1 MPPGNWSLNI
11 LQSEGNLG
19 PNRIIQEDLALPVV
33 IDPGVDSANPDVLDW
48 RVVSTTQPNKAT
60 FHINH
65 SDVTNVRVG
74 VLRASDFPLDTPFVL
89 AEDLPIVII
98 DSLDKYWAGESRTAL
113 PLGGLRV
120 PVEGDTEDEA
130 KANLARDLAAQFRL
144 LLLLHSSRSGDMAPE
159 LLKNIEYLSSVMTA
173 RES

>member
-1 MPPGNWSLNI
+1 MLHGKWSRNI
-11 LQSEGNLG
+11 LESNENLG
-19 PNRIIQEDLALPVV
+19 PDRLIAEDLALPVS
-33 IDPGVDSANPDVLDW
+33 IEPGMDGSDPDVLEW
-48 RVVSTTQPNKAT
+48 RLVSTTQPNRAT

-74 VLRASDFPLDTPFVL
+74 VLRASDFPPDTPFVL
-89 AEDLPIVII
+89 VDDLPIIVI

-120 PVEGDTEDEA
+120 PVEGDTEEEA

-159 LLKNIEYLSSVMTA
+159 LLNNINYLGSIMIA

>member
-1 MPPGNWSLNI
+1 MPPGNWSLNT
-11 LQSEGNLG
+11 LESEGNLG
-19 PNRIIQEDLALPVV
+19 PNRMIQEDLALPVI
-33 IDPGVDSANPDVLDW
+33 IDPGVDSANPEVLDW

-98 DSLDKYWAGESRTAL
+98 DSLDKYWAGDKSAMSVSAVNGMKL
-113 PLGGLRV
+113 FFGKAKCAICHNG
-120 PVEGDTEDEA
+120 PVFTD
-130 KANLARDLAAQFRL
+130 
-144 LLLLHSSRSGDMAPE
+144 SGF
-159 LLKNIEYLSSVMTA
+159 
-173 RES
+173 